1 VTYWPLTEGQTA
13 NDEQANPSRVPSR
26 RSTTVQPGE
35 ANSGQA
41 NSGQARSG
49 SSGLDPGPVDP
60 ALSLQPQK
68 AGRHPG
74 EPRENEP
81 RQPTVTDPSGIVPAV
96 AARTGGYLAIVSRRG
111 ARLVPTHSRMLRRRL
126 MITASKFVLP
136 AVAVLLLSS
145 IALWPEFRIESDR
158 TRVSMGG
165 VSVTMDGA
173 RLTDAHYNGVDE
185 RGRPYTVTAAT
196 AIQRNGDRVD
206 LTIPN
211 GDITLENGTWLNMRS
226 KQGVY
231 MRKDQQLDLSRD
243 VMLYRDDGTTM
254 ATESATVAMKDGAAS
269 SGMPTHVEGPFGT
282 LDATGFTT
290 VEKGAAIQFWGPV
303 RVELNGVSK

>member
-1 VTYWPLTEGQTA
+1 MTYWPLTEGQTA
-13 NDEQANPSRVPSR
+13 NEQANP
-26 RSTTVQPGE
+26 
-35 ANSGQA
+35 A
-41 NSGQARSG
+41 
-49 SSGLDPGPVDP
+49 
-60 ALSLQPQK
+60 
-68 AGRHPG
+68 
-74 EPRENEP
+74 P
-81 RQPTVTDPSGIVPAV
+81 RQPTVSGPPVMAPSA

-111 ARLVPTHSRMLRRRL
+111 ARHVPTHSGMLRRRL
-126 MITASKFVLP
+126 MINASKFVLP
-136 AVAVLLLSS
+136 AAAVLLLSS
-145 IALWPEFRIESDR
+145 IALWPELRIESDR
-158 TRVSMGG
+158 TRFSMSG

-196 AIQRNGDRVD
+196 AIQRDEDRVD

-211 GDITLENGTWLNMRS
+211 GDITLENGTWLNVRS

-231 MRKDQQLDLSRD
+231 MRKDQQLDLSHD
-243 VMLYRDDGTTM
+243 VVVYRDDGTTM
-254 ATESATVAMKDGAAS
+254 TTESATVAMKDGAAS
-269 SGMPTHVEGPFGT
+269 SSMPTHVEGPFGT